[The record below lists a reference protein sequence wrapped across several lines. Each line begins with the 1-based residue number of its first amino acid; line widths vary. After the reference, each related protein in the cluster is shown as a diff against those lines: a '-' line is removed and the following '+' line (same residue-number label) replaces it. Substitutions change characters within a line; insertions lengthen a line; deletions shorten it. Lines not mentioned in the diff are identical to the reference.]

1 MSKTAFSRLLGAL
14 ILSFCGSVLHA
25 QWNPVLTGAST
36 NMHCVSLVGN
46 QIFIGGN
53 QLVKSP
59 DGGASWSVNTLKHA
73 QGFELLGSSLYDIHF
88 FDAQNGVAVGLIE
101 GGGQDII
108 LRTTNGGLNWS
119 YAYQGYGNGGAL
131 FTLHDLFFINS
142 TVGWA
147 VGRNGNIYKTVNAG
161 ASWVLQ
167 PSGTSSELYSVWFV
181 NANLG
186 FAAGSNV
193 LLKTVNGGASW
204 SPTSLNGAEKVV
216 FADASTGYAGSGNTL
231 FKTTNGGQSWSQL
244 PLPAGSGYLTDL
256 HLIGTQT
263 CYALFNNTVL
273 RSTDGGQNWEES
285 AGLTSFSL
293 VEQFEWLDS
302 QQAVAAGGTLFCWIT
317 GNAGAPYKPIADYTV
332 PQPLCSGTP
341 QTITNKTAD
350 LPNYTYKWYLNGA
363 LVSTQRNPALV
374 FPSPFTSYNLILEV
388 SNGAATDI
396 VEYFVQTAPTAVLAT
411 PNLSP
416 SANPLCQG
424 NPLVLYAELN
434 NAAYWTLY
442 ANGQPT
448 GVAGNLVQIS
458 YQASPQSTTTY
469 HLHGELTGACNTAV
483 ADVQTTVTVTP
494 LPVTVNIQADKPFV
508 CPGEITRV
516 LIPNSVLGVA
526 YRLYAFSNFGNPDE
540 TQIGNGDTLF
550 FQTPP
555 VQENLYYQ
563 LEVSNQNCQRN
574 LGQVV
579 SVATEYL
586 LASLYEDHITGAV
599 GSPIQL
605 NDTFNLIGPNIHW
618 NFGPQ
623 AQPHTATG
631 LNPVFQ
637 YNTPGIYT
645 FYVESVGQGDCSPRD
660 SVRIEVFGQNNLP
673 TGTLASCEEYP
684 TALVGSIV
692 EEQEHILDV
701 HRAADGT
708 IYTIGYRSEWYSVL
722 HHNLSIHKLAPD
734 GTELWSQFL
743 SQSEQMLNVVQRI
756 GTSIAAD
763 EAGNM
768 YITGTY
774 YGGEINLGGQIVYS
788 GQPTFEGFVAK
799 LDPQGNL
806 LWFIRMPGLG
816 SPSGATDLLYVN
828 DQQIYFVA
836 PETYAFEFP
845 DGFKFHFQPGNLLG
859 LIQIDA
865 DGHFVRARSVAQAA
879 TNEYRVLLS
888 NFNPNL
894 SVFVG
899 LATTRISPRM
909 RLDKQGRIVLA
920 GEYRSP
926 MLVDGQLLTPRIM
939 QQRNGFIVHADQNL
953 DILDAF
959 TTYGVADISFNSADI
974 YHQVNVPPAF
984 AIDDDGNIFQSFSIY
999 GQYTYPPPYR
1009 YAEVLD
1015 DVVEYGDDSH
1025 FLLKYSPSGELLWYR
1040 RNGPLQ
1046 SPWLVADPGG
1056 NVRALA
1062 SSRGVLGLN
1071 DADGAKRG
1079 RPGQGG
1085 LDVALLSWDENGAV
1099 TGALSLGTSTD
1110 DLPGWLLSDACG
1122 GLTGLLVRN
1131 AGPYYLGDPLQ
1142 NFRLVKFSEGGDCA
1156 PACPFDIGQQPQSL
1170 AFCLGENAY
1179 LSVGATGEGL
1189 TYQWQI
1195 ETAPGE
1201 YADLPEDTVYSGTQ
1215 TALLHIAAA
1224 QAPSLAGVQYRC
1236 AVSDVTGSI
1245 LFSGAATLMPLDTP
1259 QALPLP
1265 LQTPIVIN
1273 QLAAVV
1279 AHAQGDGLQYEWQ
1292 YLGPDG
1298 WLSLAGVP
1306 LFYDTNKDSMLVSGY
1321 DPGFQNGL
1329 QLRCLLFNV
1338 GGCLGYTTATTLQF
1352 VSATGDPS
1360 ADWPVTVGPSPFSD
1374 KLFLY
1379 APAGGNEAV
1388 RWTVFDLEG
1397 REILCQTAPAQQQTT
1412 LPTRSWPA
1420 GIYLLRAECAG
1431 RVVWKRVV
1439 KGE

>member
-1 MSKTAFSRLLGAL
+1 MSKPVLNRLFTALFL
-14 ILSFCGSVLHA
+14 IFTCAALHA

-59 DGGASWSVNTLKHA
+59 DGGANWSVNTLKHA

-273 RSTDGGQNWEES
+273 RSTNGGQSWEES

-516 LIPNSVLGVA
+516 LIPNSVPGVA

-579 SVATEYL
+579 SVAPEYL
-586 LASLYEDHITGAV
+586 LAVLSDSQITWAV
-599 GSPIQL
+599 GMPIQL
-605 NDTFNLIGPNIHW
+605 NDTLTISGPNIVW
-618 NFGPQ
+618 DFGPF
-623 AQPHTATG
+623 AQPTMATG
-631 LNPVFQ
+631 ENPVFEF
-637 YNTPGIYT
+637 TAPGFYTIY
-645 FYVESVGQGDCSPRD
+645 VKAIGQGDCMAQD
-660 SVRIEVFGQNNLP
+660 SMQFEIFGQNNLP
-673 TGTLASCEEYP
+673 SGALTVCEDHLTPIHLTETWVREY
-684 TALVGSIV
+684 
-692 EEQEHILDV
+692 ILDA
-701 HRAADGT
+701 HQAADGT
-708 IYTIGYRSEWYSVL
+708 VYTVGYRKEYNAGY
-722 HHNLSIHKLAPD
+722 HYNIAIHKLAPD
-734 GTELWSQFL
+734 GSGLWSYFL
-743 SQSEQMLNVVQRI
+743 SPDDQPTDVVQCI

-763 EAGNM
+763 DAGNI
-768 YITGTY
+768 YLAGTY
-774 YGGEINLGGQIVYS
+774 YGSEISLGGQIIYD
-788 GQPTFEGFVAK
+788 GWPMLEGFVAK

-806 LWFIRMPGLG
+806 LWHIRMPG
-816 SPSGATDLLYVN
+816 SGAPVGVTDLLYVN
-828 DQQIYFVA
+828 DHQIYLVA
-836 PETYAFEFP
+836 PETYVFKFP
-845 DGFKFHFQPGNLLG
+845 DGFNYQFDTDDLIGM
-859 LIQIDA
+859 IQIDA
-865 DGHFVRARSVAQAA
+865 DGHFVRARSIAKNTTDGQ
-879 TNEYRVLLS
+879 NLILS
-888 NFNPNL
+888 NYNPGQNNTT
-894 SVFVG
+894 G
-899 LATTRISPRM
+899 PATTRISPLM
-909 RLDKQGRIVLA
+909 RLDRQGRIVLA

-926 MLVDGQLLTPRIM
+926 MLVAGQLLTPRIM

-959 TTYGVADISFNSADI
+959 TTYGVADISFNTADI
-974 YHQVNVPPAF
+974 YHQISTPPAF
-984 AIDDDGNIFQSFSIY
+984 AIDDDGNIFQSFFINK
-999 GQYTYPPPYR
+999 GLNYPPPYH

-1056 NVRALA
+1056 SVHALA
-1062 SSRGVLGLN
+1062 SYYDVLGLN
-1071 DADGAKRG
+1071 DADGTKRG
-1079 RPGQGG
+1079 LAGLGG
-1085 LDVALLSWDENGAV
+1085 FDAALLSWDEDGAI
-1099 TGALSLGTSTD
+1099 TGVLPLSTPDNDMTAV
-1110 DLPGWLLSDACG
+1110 LLSDGCG
-1122 GLTGLLVRN
+1122 SLSGLLARDTSNVFFGG
-1131 AGPYYLGDPLQ
+1131 AEQFFQLL
-1142 NFRLVKFSEGGDCA
+1142 KFGEADNCA
-1156 PACPFDIGQQPQSL
+1156 PDCPFEIVQQPQSL
-1170 AFCLGENAY
+1170 VFCRGENAF
-1179 LSVGATGEGL
+1179 LAVGATGEALAYRWQREIIPGL
-1189 TYQWQI
+1189 
-1195 ETAPGE
+1195 
-1201 YADLPEDTVYSGTQ
+1201 YADLSDDTVYSGTQ
-1215 TALLHIAAA
+1215 TSLLQIAAA
-1224 QAPSLAGVQYRC
+1224 QAPAVADHPFRCLVTNSLDSTIISESAM
-1236 AVSDVTGSI
+1236 
-1245 LFSGAATLMPLDTP
+1245 LLPLDT
-1259 QALPLP
+1259 AVIAPLP
-1265 LQTPIVIN
+1265 PVTPVALN
-1273 QLAAVV
+1273 QFYTLAVSA
-1279 AHAQGDGLQYEWQ
+1279 GGNELQYEWQ
-1292 YLGPDG
+1292 YLSAEG
-1298 WLSLAGVP
+1298 WQPLTGLAYYFNINDDSLRFKAYLP
-1306 LFYDTNKDSMLVSGY
+1306 A
-1321 DPGFQNGL
+1321 FQNGQ
-1329 QLRCLLFNV
+1329 QLRCRVFNAE
-1338 GGCLGYTTATTLQF
+1338 GCRVYTTATTLQF

-1397 REILCQTAPAQQQTT
+1397 REILCQAAPAQQRTT